1 MDDGTPRESRYV
13 YGEPATLT
21 LPTGET
27 VETIARC
34 AHCGAPYVPSAHP
47 EDRFCTPRCRDNAK
61 GRRRRREN
69 CSLLNLRRTLK
80 AHGLLTPETRAAL
93 SVLRGVGR
101 LPPAEAWARAGLT
114 RPPIVRAPRRTPP
127 ATPPAVTPTPVT
139 PAAPTEPDVTPDPW
153 SLPSPQVECVGYA
166 LDLTVCPLPEVA
178 LSLRHTR
185 ALHGALSLALEEDHV
200 QWGVAHFALAPSR
213 GRLGWHPIFFARD
226 RAARMRGTTHPI
238 TLPEPSSAQSPR
250 RKRRRKSDTLHRT
263 MTFGE
268 LVWRVQ
274 APPPLAAGRYR
285 VTVETLTPL
294 CFTTCR
300 RRTTIRTPQA
310 STFTGGLRRVAEAVG
325 VTVPDADLAFGAITH
340 ATEPVRVEVGGHVQ
354 RGTTERGVLLA
365 IEGSLTVECNAV
377 AAWLLQCAARIGLG
391 GSTAY
396 GFGRVHVSVARA
408 TDEATEPRARSV
420 HAIPLSSLS
429 PRTQERLG

>member
-1 MDDGTPRESRYV
+1 MDDGTPRESPSV
-13 YGEPATLT
+13 YGDPVTLSD
-21 LPTGET
+21 GA
-27 VETIARC
+27 ETITRC
-34 AHCGAPYVPSAHP
+34 AHCGTPYVPSAHP
-47 EDRFCTPRCRDNAK
+47 LDRFCTPRCRDAEK
-61 GRRRRREN
+61 SRRRRREN
-69 CSLLNLRRTLK
+69 SSLITLRKTLK
-80 AHGLLTPETRAAL
+80 AHDLLTPATRAATE
-93 SVLRGVGR
+93 VLRGVGR
-101 LPPAEAWARAGLT
+101 LPPAEAWARAGIT
-114 RPPIVRAPRRTPP
+114 RPLSARARRT
-127 ATPPAVTPTPVT
+127 TPPAVTAS
-139 PAAPTEPDVTPDPW
+139 PAAPTEPDVTLDPW
-153 SLPSPQVECVGYA
+153 TLPSPQAECVGYA
-166 LDLTVCPLPEVA
+166 LGLTVCPLPEVA

-200 QWGVAHFALAPSR
+200 RWGVAHFALVPSR

-263 MTFGE
+263 MTFGD
-268 LVWRVQ
+268 LIWRVQ

-285 VTVETLTPL
+285 VTVETITPL
-294 CFTTCR
+294 CFTTC

-340 ATEPVRVEVGGHVQ
+340 VTEPVRVEVGGHVQ

-377 AAWLLQCAARIGLG
+377 AAWLLQCAGRIGLG